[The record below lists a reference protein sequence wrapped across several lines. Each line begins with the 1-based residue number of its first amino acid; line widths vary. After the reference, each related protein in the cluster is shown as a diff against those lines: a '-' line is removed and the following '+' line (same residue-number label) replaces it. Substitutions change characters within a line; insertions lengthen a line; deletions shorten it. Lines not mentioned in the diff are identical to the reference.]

1 MLKPSRSKAGF
12 DENEWLENNQSTAN
26 SKNSKPT
33 VFDPRFFDL
42 LVELT
47 DKIEQQKVEMTNQHK
62 EFNQNQRKWKQKCNI
77 WLKNKIRKW
86 KQKFNK

>member
-1 MLKPSRSKAGF
+1 MKNYLNSQSASGGY
-12 DENEWLENNQSTAN
+12 EWLKSNQNTDN
-26 SKNSKPT
+26 LKDSKPT
-33 VFDPRFFDL
+33 AFDLRFFDL

-47 DKIEQQKVEMTNQHK
+47 DKIKQQNVEMTNQHK